1 MGYFFDIP
9 NDYEENAD
17 DVSTELDEEILL
29 ELEENRKLSVIT
41 KFKEYISKEP
51 EFCGINYISGFEIL
65 QILESN
71 VFKRS
76 KCLVSL
82 EAMDAFD
89 DMYKELYGTW
99 LPYTF
104 YTYKINTMFKKMY
117 I

>member
-9 NDYEENAD
+9 NDYEENTD
-17 DVSTELDEEILL
+17 DCSVELDEEIVL

-51 EFCGINYISGFEIL
+51 EFYGINFISGFEIL

-71 VFKRS
+71 DFKKS

-82 EAMDAFD
+82 ETLDAFD
-89 DMYKELYGTW
+89 DMYKELYGNG
-99 LPYTF
+99 LQYTF
-104 YTYKINTMFKKMY
+104 YKYKINAMFKKMY
-117 I
+117 V